1 MVGLMLIYCE
11 HRNSRID
18 YAIKTFCSLAG
29 IKNAEVTLD
38 ETVFSN
44 EKGIKLNYSS
54 KKFDNSFEI
63 IPHALLSET
72 GTKNQE
78 LKIEKWEETPCFFK
92 TSEGKLPFDIFA
104 ASFWLLTRYEEYLP
118 HTADNH
124 SRFSGKD
131 SFLFKNNL
139 LLQPLIDQWGKKLVE
154 VLKFET
160 EKKSIVKKLTIDV
173 DNAFAFAHKGTVR
186 SLGGSVRNLLKS
198 DFGAFKDRIKV
209 ARGKMKDPFDTYEY
223 ILEKA
228 KENNVDLKFFFLLG
242 DKGKNDTNL
251 SHQTKEL
258 REKIK
263 HISQFAECGI
273 HPSYQSFLDENKV
286 REEVSRL
293 ENIIGKKVTISRQH
307 FLRMQ
312 LPKSYQ
318 ILINCEITEDHTMG
332 FADEPGYRAGT
343 SQPFYWYD
351 LSNEKATNLR
361 IFPFVM
367 MDATLKRYLGLSP
380 EKALEYSQ
388 NIYDSLKNT
397 GGNFTLLWHNESVND
412 YWKWKGWQR
421 VFEGQ
426 LKIN

>member
-1 MVGLMLIYCE
+1 MLIYSE
-11 HRNSRID
+11 HKNSRIE

-29 IKNAEVTLD
+29 IKNVSLTDD
-38 ETVFSN
+38 ETVFTN
-44 EKGIKLNYSS
+44 ENGNKLWYSS
-54 KKFDNSFEI
+54 KTSNHEHQI
-63 IPHALLSET
+63 IPHSLLTET

-78 LKIEKWEETPCFFK
+78 LKIENWDESPCFFK
-92 TSEGKLPFDIFA
+92 TSERKLPFDIFA

-118 HTADNH
+118 FTADNH
-124 SRFSGKD
+124 SRYSGKN

-139 LLQPLIDQWGKKLVE
+139 LLQPLIDQWGKKFVE
-154 VLKFET
+154 VLKIET
-160 EKKSIVKKLTIDV
+160 EKKSIVKTLTIDV

-186 SLGGSVRNLLKS
+186 SLGGSVRNLIKT

-223 ILEKA
+223 ILEKSN
-228 KENNVDLKFFFLLG
+228 ENKVNLNFFFLLG
-242 DKGKNDTNL
+242 DRGKNDTNL
-251 SHQTKEL
+251 SHLTKEL

-263 HISQFAECGI
+263 FISQFAECGI

-286 REEVSRL
+286 KEEVSRL

-312 LPKSYQ
+312 LPKTYQ
-318 ILINCEITEDHTMG
+318 ILINCGITEDHTMG

-351 LSNEKATNLR
+351 LSNEKETNLR
-361 IFPFVM
+361 VFPFVM

-421 VFEGQ
+421 VFEVQ

>member
-1 MVGLMLIYCE
+1 MLIYCE

-18 YAIKTFCSLAG
+18 YVIKTFCSLAG
-29 IKNAEVTLD
+29 IKNVKITAD

-44 EKGIKLNYSS
+44 ENGVKLNYSV
-54 KKFDNSFEI
+54 KNIDCEHQVV
-63 IPHALLSET
+63 PHSLLVEK

-78 LKIEKWEETPCFFK
+78 LKFENWEETPCFFK
-92 TSEGKLPFDIFA
+92 TSEGKLPFDIFS

-139 LLQPLIDQWGKKLVE
+139 LLQPLIEQWGKKLVE
-154 VLKFET
+154 VLKIET
-160 EKKSIVKKLTIDV
+160 EKKFIVKTLTIDV
-173 DNAFAFAHKGTVR
+173 DNAFAFAHKGMVR
-186 SLGGSVRNLLKS
+186 SLGGSVRNLIKT

-228 KENNVDLKFFFLLG
+228 KENKVDLKFFFLLG
-242 DKGKNDTNL
+242 NQGKNDTNL

-263 HISQFAECGI
+263 FISQFAECGI

-286 REEVSRL
+286 KEEVTRL
-293 ENIIGKKVTISRQH
+293 ENIIGNKVTISRQH

-312 LPKSYQ
+312 LPKTYQ
-318 ILINCEITEDHTMG
+318 ILINCGITEDHTMG

-343 SQPFYWYD
+343 SQPFLWYD
-351 LSNEKATNLR
+351 LSNEKETNLR
-361 IFPFVM
+361 VFPFVM

-388 NIYDSLKNT
+388 KIYDSLKNA

-426 LKIN
+426 LKIE

>member
-1 MVGLMLIYCE
+1 MLIYSE
-11 HRNSRID
+11 HKNSRIE

-29 IKNAEVTLD
+29 IRNAEVTLD

-44 EKGIKLNYSS
+44 ENGIKLNYSN
-54 KKFDNSFEI
+54 KNLECNFQI
-63 IPHALLSET
+63 IPHSLLFET
-72 GTKNQE
+72 GTQSHP
-78 LKIEKWEETPCFFK
+78 LKIENWEEIPCFFK

-118 HTADNH
+118 FTADNH

-139 LLQPLIDQWGKKLVE
+139 LLQPLIDQWGKKFVE
-154 VLKFET
+154 VMKIET
-160 EKKSIVKKLTIDV
+160 ERKPIVKTLTIDV
-173 DNAFAFAHKGTVR
+173 DNAFAFANKGIVR
-186 SLGGSVRNLLKS
+186 SLGGSIRNLMKT
-198 DFGAFKDRIKV
+198 DFDAFKDRIKV

-223 ILEKA
+223 ILGKA

-242 DKGKNDTNL
+242 DSGKNDTNL

-263 HISQFAECGI
+263 YISQFAECGI

-286 REEVSRL
+286 KKEVNRL
-293 ENIIGKKVTISRQH
+293 ENIIGKKVAISRQH

-318 ILINCEITEDHTMG
+318 ILINCGITEDHTMG

-351 LSNEKATNLR
+351 LSNEKETNLR
-361 IFPFVM
+361 VFPFVM

-380 EKALEYSQ
+380 EKAIEYSQ
-388 NIYDSLKNT
+388 TIYDSLKNT

-412 YWKWKGWQR
+412 YWKWKGWQK

>member
-1 MVGLMLIYCE
+1 MLIYCE

-29 IKNAEVTLD
+29 INNAEVTLD

-44 EKGIKLNYSS
+44 ENGIKLNYSN
-54 KKFDNSFEI
+54 KNLACDFQI
-63 IPHALLSET
+63 IPSNLLFEKGIKS
-72 GTKNQE
+72 QE

-92 TSEGKLPFDIFA
+92 TSEGKLPFDVFA

-154 VLKFET
+154 VLKIET
-160 EKKSIVKKLTIDV
+160 EKKSIVKTLTIDV
-173 DNAFAFAHKGTVR
+173 DNAVAFAHKGIVR
-186 SLGGSVRNLLKS
+186 SLGGSVRNLLKT

-228 KENNVDLKFFFLLG
+228 KENKVDLKFFFLLG
-242 DKGKNDTNL
+242 DSSKNDTNL
-251 SHQTKEL
+251 SHQTNEL

-263 HISQFAECGI
+263 YISQFAECGI

-286 REEVSRL
+286 KEEVSRL
-293 ENIIGKKVTISRQH
+293 EKIIGKKVNISRQH

-318 ILINCEITEDHTMG
+318 ILINCGITEDHTMG

-343 SQPFYWYD
+343 SQPFFWYD
-351 LSNEKATNLR
+351 LSNEKETKLSV
-361 IFPFVM
+361 FPFVM

-388 NIYDSLKNT
+388 DIYNSLKNT

-421 VFEGQ
+421 VFEVQ

>member
-1 MVGLMLIYCE
+1 MLIYCE
-11 HRNSRID
+11 HRNPRIE

-29 IKNAEVTLD
+29 IKNVTITSD
-38 ETVFSN
+38 ETFFSN
-44 EKGIKLNYSS
+44 ENGIKINYST
-54 KKFDNSFEI
+54 KKIDGEFKI
-63 IPHALLSET
+63 IPHQLLLET
-72 GTKNQE
+72 GTKIQDP
-78 LKIEKWEETPCFFK
+78 KIQDWENTPCFFK

-131 SFLFKNNL
+131 SFLFKNNS
-139 LLQPLIDQWGKKLVE
+139 LLQPLIDQWGKKFVE
-154 VLKFET
+154 ILKFET
-160 EKKSIVKKLTIDV
+160 GKKSIVKTLTIDV
-173 DNAFAFAHKGTVR
+173 DNAFAFAHKGMVR
-186 SLGGSVRNLLKS
+186 SLGGSVRNLLKT
-198 DFGAFKDRIKV
+198 DFGALKDRIKV
-209 ARGKMKDPFDTYEY
+209 ARGKMQDPFDTYDY
-223 ILEKA
+223 ILGKA
-228 KENNVDLKFFFLLG
+228 KENKVNLKFFFLLG

-251 SHQTKEL
+251 SHQTQEL

-263 HISQFAECGI
+263 YISQFAECGI

-286 REEVSRL
+286 KEEVNRL
-293 ENIIGKKVTISRQH
+293 ENIIGKKVNISRQH

-318 ILINCEITEDHTMG
+318 ILINCGITEDHTMG

-343 SQPFYWYD
+343 SQPFLWYD
-351 LSNEKATNLR
+351 LSNEKETNLR
-361 IFPFVM
+361 VFPFVM

-412 YWKWKGWQR
+412 YWKWKGWQK

-426 LKIN
+426 MGIE